1 MQKHIYTQLGKRLSG
16 GVRNELGIVKVV
28 SRAYFIIKFGESIF
42 KSLNKI
48 CERILPCESPNLT
61 GIVSLLIL
69 LSMTNCGR
77 SLRKFAIHLTVDVV
91 LQFIQ
96 KVLIVNCIKSFWQDL
111 GYSCYWFSVSVLQ
124 MSWLIMLLF
133 N

>member
-48 CERILPCESPNLT
+48 GERILPCESPNLT

-96 KVLIVNCIKSFWQDL
+96 KVLIVNCIKSF
-111 GYSCYWFSVSVLQ
+111 
-124 MSWLIMLLF
+124 
-133 N
+133 